1 MYNCRIPGFL
11 VVLDVVAK
19 VTPKAIWRPQM
30 VKNVKIDFAA
40 FSAYRRHEKGTNE
53 RFRNESSYS
62 TEQESFERRKIA
74 TR

>member
-1 MYNCRIPGFL
+1 
-11 VVLDVVAK
+11 
-19 VTPKAIWRPQM
+19 M